1 MSDDCITASS
11 ALEGIWMK
19 QLQLNLSGWTEENH
33 ENLSLVYVSALAR
46 YELVIFQT
54 LIVCG

>member
-11 ALEGIWMK
+11 DLKGIWMK

-33 ENLSLVYVSALAR
+33 ENPGLVYLSALAR